1 MATVKAGEPVCNPS
15 RSEERSLGLYVIF
28 TDLEATRQA
37 VNAARSLARDLG
49 ACPVLVMAQVVPYP
63 LPLDCSPL
71 ASEFTECLIGQLAG
85 EQATSVW
92 AHVHL
97 CRDRNE
103 TIRRALG
110 PGSLVVIGVRRHRWR
125 NPDRVLTWILTKD
138 GHHVIPIEVQ
148 RVQPFDPRFARHQ
161 TMPLRNPCKPV
172 HP

>member
-1 MATVKAGEPVCNPS
+1 MATVKAGEPVCSPS
-15 RSEERSLGLYVIF
+15 PSEERSLGPYIIF
-28 TDLEATRQA
+28 ADLEATRQA
-37 VNAARSLARDLG
+37 VNAAMSLGQDLG
-49 ACPVLVMAQVVPYP
+49 ACPALVMAQMVPYP
-63 LPLDCSPL
+63 LPLDCPRL
-71 ASEFTECLIGQLAG
+71 ASEFTERLIGRLADG
-85 EQATSVW
+85 RATGLS
-92 AHVHL
+92 AQVHL

-103 TIRRALG
+103 TLRRALG

-125 NPDRVLTWILTKD
+125 NPDRVLTRILTKD

>member
-1 MATVKAGEPVCNPS
+1 MATVKAGEPVCSPS

-28 TDLEATRQA
+28 PDLEATRQA
-37 VNAARSLARDLG
+37 VNAAGSLARDLG

-71 ASEFTECLIGQLAG
+71 ASEFMECLIGQLAG

-110 PGSLVVIGVRRHRWR
+110 PGSLVVIGVRTRWWR
-125 NPDRVLTWILTKD
+125 NPDRMLTAALRKD
-138 GHHVIPIEVQ
+138 GHHVIPIEVP
-148 RVQPFDPRFARHQ
+148 RVQPSERVFAGAK
-161 TMPLRNPCKPV
+161 PC
-172 HP
+172 H